1 MDLAA
6 AKSRAGHAEACAGA
20 VGLVFAARRLST
32 CATAPIAHLQ
42 SANAHIASILNASR
56 TCAAAL
62 LPRVPGPG
70 ICGVQWHAGISAF
83 AFQVL
88 DHLDTVHTV
97 TRISWVTVVCVSA
110 MPYMQS
116 ADG

>member
-32 CATAPIAHLQ
+32 CATAQLAHMQ
-42 SANAHIASILNASR
+42 SPNAHIASILGASR
-56 TCAAAL
+56 AHAAAL
-62 LPRVPGPG
+62 LPREPGPG
-70 ICGVQWHAGISAF
+70 VCGAQWHAGISAF

-88 DHLDTVHTV
+88 INPVHTLHTV
-97 TRISWVTVVCVSA
+97 T
-110 MPYMQS
+110 
-116 ADG
+116 